1 MHVGYR
7 QIVVSKKLGL
17 SRTTIGVINGR
28 WSMHI
33 FGMHENEATASLA
46 AALPDMSL
54 FGLWLSLF
62 LLWVKYKIS
71 GRVALYP
78 RVPELGSEA
87 MVDLIV
93 ARTLYFDRAIERAMD
108 QVGQLVAMGASYD
121 MRAYGKLQRKN
132 VLFFEL
138 DLY

>member
-1 MHVGYR
+1 
-7 QIVVSKKLGL
+7 
-17 SRTTIGVINGR
+17 
-28 WSMHI
+28 MHI

>member
-1 MHVGYR
+1 MGFPC
-7 QIVVSKKLGL
+7 
-17 SRTTIGVINGR
+17 TTLAVINGR

-78 RVPELGSEA
+78 RVLSSEPWNRWVSWWPWA
-87 MVDLIV
+87 
-93 ARTLYFDRAIERAMD
+93 
-108 QVGQLVAMGASYD
+108 LVMT
-121 MRAYGKLQRKN
+121 
-132 VLFFEL
+132 
-138 DLY
+138 